1 MNFKIILIITILFF
15 LVLGCINT
23 TSKDEHFYN
32 SYINE
37 TLVLNADHTW
47 YAVNPHSSSS
57 GTYRFNEQT
66 NILTLTV
73 MPFGNILL
81 LNKYPDKIVDKH
93 GNEWILQLQE

>member
-1 MNFKIILIITILFF
+1 MNFKIILIITILFSGC
-15 LVLGCINT
+15 GCINT
-23 TSKDEHFYN
+23 TPKDEYFYN

-47 YAVNPHSSSS
+47 YAVNSHSSSS

-93 GNEWILQLQE
+93 GTEWILQE